1 MHPLQL
7 LSDTVVWAGK
17 NLSYNLNSIPDDK
30 LSFKPAPEAKSAL
43 EISSE
48 VVHVLQMFTAILQNQ
63 KPAETP
69 VSFAT
74 RDEAKAALE
83 TASAAYGLLL
93 LSLGDN
99 DLIGEMQ
106 LPFGAM
112 PKAQAIALPVVET
125 IHHHGQIAYIQTILG
140 DTESH
145 FFEMGT

>member
-7 LSDTVVWAGK
+7 MSDTVTWAGK
-17 NLSYNLNSIPDDK
+17 NISYNLDKISDDK
-30 LSFKPAPEAKSAL
+30 LSFKPAPDAKSAL

-63 KPAETP
+63 TPPETQ
-69 VSFAT
+69 VSLAT
-74 RDEAKAALE
+74 RDEAKTALE
-83 TASAAYGLLL
+83 TASAAYGQLL

-99 DLIGEMQ
+99 DLTGEMQ

-112 PKAQAIALPVVET
+112 PKAQAISIPVVDA

-145 FFEMGT
+145 FYDFGS